1 MFFRAIPFFKYLYLK
16 IPIHINVCLKRE
28 IIRVPTMCWVL
39 LAHSL
44 TLASTLGGRHFYVAN
59 DGAKAQRWWGTCPV
73 SYASKWQSWDSTP
86 NPPKLTRSPLQRA
99 ASQKHL
105 VRCSAL
111 GIAPGLMSRSS
122 AETTNIPNGHLPEE
136 LVYYTKHRN

>member
-1 MFFRAIPFFKYLYLK
+1 MFFHAIPFFKYLYLK
-16 IPIHINVCLKRE
+16 IPIHINVCLKVQ
-28 IIRVPTMCWVL
+28 IIAPTVCRVG

-44 TLASTLGGRHFYVAN
+44 ILRTPGGRHLYVAN
-59 DGAKAQRWWGTCPV
+59 DGAKAQRGWGTCPV

-86 NPPKLTRSPLQRA
+86 NPPKLTRSPLQQGP
-99 ASQKHL
+99 SQKHL
-105 VRCSAL
+105 VRRSAL
-111 GIAPGLMSRSS
+111 GIAPGLMSRSP